1 MDWLGGWLRE
11 IIMVVLLAAFVE
23 LLLPS
28 KSMERYARLVLSLL
42 VLLTILSP
50 IIALLK
56 GDALQELGLELSRQ
70 ERSGGL
76 FSEAKGQAESLEQIL
91 ADGKKLAAGQQSR
104 SLELAAAEVAGQMKD
119 QIVSETGSRGAKVT
133 VTLGM
138 GKSARGAEE
147 IPVISEVQVY
157 LPPAAASGTAVPSE
171 APDTED
177 SEAISIVPVEPVE
190 VHIGAESLDDGDA
203 GTASGPADEAAAAEA
218 EAVTRLLENRW
229 GLEPG
234 VIRVSGKADSASAKL

>member
-11 IIMVVLLAAFVE
+11 IILVVLLAAFVE

-50 IIALLK
+50 IISLLK
-56 GDALQELGLELSRQ
+56 GDAVQELGLELSRQ

-76 FSEAKGQAESLEQIL
+76 FSGGKGQAESLEQIL
-91 ADGKKLAAGQQSR
+91 ADGMKLAAGQQSR

-119 QIVSETGSRGAKVT
+119 QITSETGERGAKVT

-138 GKSARGAEE
+138 SRSASGGEE
-147 IPVISEVQVY
+147 VPVISEVQVY
-157 LPPAAASGTAVPSE
+157 LPPAAASGSAVPSE
-171 APDTED
+171 APDAED
-177 SEAISIVPVEPVE
+177 SEAIAIVPVEPVE
-190 VHIGAESLDDGDA
+190 VHIGTEPTSGGDA
-203 GTASGPADEAAAAEA
+203 GAVSGPADEAAAAEA
-218 EAVTRLLENRW
+218 EAVIHLLENRW

-234 VIRVSGKADSASAKL
+234 VIRVTGNADSTSDKL